1 MLHFCVV
8 DQADHTFDVVVVQI
22 NCQCTE
28 LSYGQSRTHRDRMS
42 IVAHNSFTMRS
53 ADFPRPRQD
62 LVLHRKLRS
71 FQLDAML
78 DKSGL
83 TLQGR
88 PFSKPRL
95 PLLTDASQ
103 PYS

>member
-1 MLHFCVV
+1 M
-8 DQADHTFDVVVVQI
+8 
-22 NCQCTE
+22 
-28 LSYGQSRTHRDRMS
+28 
-42 IVAHNSFTMRS
+42 
-53 ADFPRPRQD
+53 PRPRQD

-88 PFSKPRL
+88 PFSKASSSTSDKRIATHL
-95 PLLTDASQ
+95 VIADAALR
-103 PYS
+103 